1 MDDLHFL
8 DIRNAAK
15 CFRTPEGGTV
25 IALDNLSLAVRS
37 NEFITLL
44 GPSGCGKTTL
54 LRAVSGFEDLDSGV
68 ISIDGHN
75 VERMPPYRRP
85 VNTVFQSYAL
95 FPHMNVADNVG
106 YSLTVARVERQERA
120 RHIGQALEMVGL
132 SGMERRMPR
141 QLSGGQQQ
149 RVALARAIINRPK
162 LLLLDEPLSALDR
175 NLRQTMQL
183 ELKNLQHELGISFVF
198 VTHDQ
203 GEALTMSDRIVVLND
218 GRIQQM
224 GTPTEIYDHPSCAF
238 VAGFIGESNLFEA
251 TVVEQEGDIT
261 VLQGNDNLLLRV
273 LSRDLEV
280 GAPATVLIRPE
291 KFTLL
296 PAAGDRPAGGSVIQ
310 GKVRQTIF
318 VGTDFQIVAE
328 TKGGQTLK
336 AVIRDSDR
344 SRVPA
349 LAPGSTVD
357 LWYSYTSPHLI
368 PGGPGKT
375 RAEAA

>member
-15 CFRTPEGGTV
+15 RFRTPEGGTV
-25 IALDNLSLAVRS
+25 TALDNLSLGVRS

-54 LRAVSGFEDLDSGV
+54 LRAVSGFEDLDSGL
-68 ISIDGHN
+68 IAIDGHN
-75 VERMPPYRRP
+75 VERMPAHRRP

-106 YSLTVARVERQERA
+106 YSLTVARVEKREKNA
-120 RHIGQALEMVGL
+120 RIGQALEMVGL

-175 NLRQTMQL
+175 NLRQSMQL

-251 TVVEQEGDIT
+251 TVAEQEGDIT
-261 VLQGNDNLLLRV
+261 VLKDDDGVELRT
-273 LSRDLEV
+273 R
-280 GAPATVLIRPE
+280 GAGLAAGTRATVLIRPE
-291 KFTLL
+291 KFSLL
-296 PAAGDRPAGGSVIQ
+296 TGACDAPLDGSVIRA
-310 GKVRQTIF
+310 KVDQTVF
-318 VGTDFQIVAE
+318 VGTDFQILAE
-328 TKGGQTLK
+328 TERGKALK
-336 AVIRDSDR
+336 AVIRDGDR
-344 SRVPA
+344 SRVSA
-349 LAPGSTVD
+349 LTPGSQVNF
-357 LWYSYTSPHLI
+357 WYSHASPHLI
-368 PGGPGKT
+368 PGGVAPP
-375 RAEAA
+375 RAAA